1 MSVHKKLMQARLRLQ
16 KAELKKSGH
25 NKFAG
30 YFYFELGDFLP
41 TTMEIFHELG
51 LCGVVSFTAD
61 VASLTVV
68 DTDGGGEVVF
78 TSPMG
83 SASLKGCHEV
93 QNIGAVETYQRRY
106 LWGTAMEIVEH
117 DALDSSEP
125 VKEAK
130 TAAKVKP
137 TDGAMESLS
146 EKERQTARKIADAI
160 QQAYI
165 SDDGWKAYEE
175 WDTTEGSVEFKT
187 AIWSLLD
194 SKCRAAIKQMKEQA
208 QNEPAEVTQ

>member
-16 KAELKKSGH
+16 QAELKKSGH

-41 TTMEIFHELG
+41 TTQEIFHELG

-68 DTDGGGEVVF
+68 DTDGGGQIVF

-83 SASLKGCHEV
+83 SANLKGCHEV

-130 TAAKVKP
+130 TTNKVKP
-137 TDGAMESLS
+137 TDGAMASLS
-146 EKERQTARKIADAI
+146 DKERQTARKIADAI
-160 QQAYI
+160 QQAYVA
-165 SDDGWKAYEE
+165 DDGWKAYEE

>member
-16 KAELKKSGH
+16 QAELKKSGH

-41 TTMEIFHELG
+41 TTQEIFHELG

-68 DTDGGGEVVF
+68 DTDGGGQIVF

-83 SASLKGCHEV
+83 SANLKGCHEV

-130 TAAKVKP
+130 TTNKAKP

-146 EKERQTARKIADAI
+146 NQERQTVRKIADAI
-160 QQAYI
+160 QQAYVA
-165 SDDGWKAYEE
+165 DDGWKAYEE

-208 QNEPAEVTQ
+208 QNEPVEVTQ